1 MFGMA
6 KVVVG
11 TGYEALAL
19 LYRHIQADHGLP
31 GLDSTWADVA
41 LPDELRGSADWFFR
55 GDIALGMNLVP
66 LAVTHSWHSLS
77 DLIGGIKATDPQV
90 LATTMLRSP
99 DATPVEHRTRA
110 REVTRALT
118 DEGAREPLLA
128 ALHNERFDVSAVAA
142 LLDAPT
148 RATHE
153 LIRLLEEY
161 HDVLAGRDL
170 EGPLTQAADA
180 ARALLTKHSLD
191 YAAGRLFPQSRFA
204 GLSNFD
210 SVVLIPSL
218 AMTPFLSARL
228 TPAKRALILYPV
240 RSANEPTR
248 AHVVATLKALAHPQ
262 RLEILRITN
271 QAPVTGH
278 TLARTIGL
286 SDATVHHHTS
296 LLRTA
301 GLITSNRDTNR
312 VYFTAV
318 PGSLDIILENLRR
331 ITGDTTREQT

>member
-1 MFGMA
+1 MA

-31 GLDSTWADVA
+31 GLDSAWADVA

-55 GDIALGMNLVP
+55 GDIALGMNLIP
-66 LAVTHSWHSLS
+66 FAVTHGWHSLN
-77 DLIGGIKATDPQV
+77 DLIGGIKATDPHELV
-90 LATTMLRSP
+90 TAMLRSP
-99 DATPVEHRTRA
+99 DATPAEHRKRD

-118 DEGAREPLLA
+118 DEGAGEPLLA
-128 ALHNERFDVSAVAA
+128 ALHNERFDVSAAEA
-142 LLDAPT
+142 LLAAPT
-148 RATHE
+148 RAARD
-153 LIRLLEEY
+153 LIRLLAEY
-161 HDVLAGRDL
+161 RAVLAGRDL
-170 EGPLTQAADA
+170 EGPLTQAATA
-180 ARALLTKHSLD
+180 ARALLKKHSLED
-191 YAAGRLFPQSRFA
+191 AVGQLFPQSRFA

-218 AMTPFLSARL
+218 AITPFLSARL
-228 TPAKRALILYPV
+228 TTGKGALILYPV
-240 RSANEPTR
+240 RAENEPPR
-248 AHVVATLKALAHPQ
+248 ADVVAALKALAHPQ

-271 QAPVTGH
+271 RAPVTGH
-278 TLARTIGL
+278 ALARTIGL
-286 SDATVHHHTS
+286 TEATVHHHTS

-318 PGSLDIILENLRR
+318 PGSLDTLFESLRR
-331 ITGDTTREQT
+331 ITEDITTRE

>member
-1 MFGMA
+1 MA

-31 GLDSTWADVA
+31 GLDSTWAHIA

-66 LAVTHSWHSLS
+66 LAVTHGWHSLS
-77 DLIGGIKATDPQV
+77 DLIGGITATDPHALV
-90 LATTMLRSP
+90 TTMLRSP
-99 DATPVEHRTRA
+99 DSTPAEHRTRA
-110 REVTRALT
+110 RQVTRALT
-118 DEGAREPLLA
+118 DEGARELLLA
-128 ALHNERFDVSAVAA
+128 ALHDDRFDVSAAEAV
-142 LLDAPT
+142 LDDPT
-148 RATHE
+148 RATRE
-153 LIRLLEEY
+153 LVRLLKEY
-161 HDVLAGRDL
+161 HDVLAGHDL
-170 EGPLTQAADA
+170 AGPLTHAADA
-180 ARALLTKHSLD
+180 ARALLKKHSLE
-191 YAAGRLFPQSRFA
+191 YAADRLFPQSRFA

-228 TPAKRALILYPV
+228 TPSKRALILYPV
-240 RSANEPTR
+240 RSANEPPR
-248 AHVVATLKALAHPQ
+248 AKVVAALKALAHPQ

-271 QAPVTGH
+271 QAPATGH

-286 SDATVHHHTS
+286 SEATVHHHTS

-318 PGSLDIILENLRR
+318 PGSLDILIENLRR
-331 ITGDTTREQT
+331 ITDDTTREQA